1 MVGTIARKEMTEM
14 IRDGRFRWAGA
25 IVLALLVGALA
36 LGWQHYREVNAQHEL
51 ARRETRTQWLQQG
64 VKNPHSAAHYGV
76 YAFKPKMP
84 LSLVDPGVDPW
95 VGVAAYLEA
104 HKQNDFKF
112 RPAQDSTAIQRFGE
126 LTGATVL
133 QLLIPLVII
142 LLSFSA
148 FAAEREQG
156 TLRQLLS
163 LGVRETSLAWGK
175 ALGVA
180 WGLGL
185 LLVPATVA
193 GVAALAL
200 SSDGFEASFSRFAL
214 MVLTYLL
221 YFTSIVALSL
231 AVSAW
236 VRSSR
241 LALIALL
248 GFWIFNGLIAPRV
261 VTDLARSVYKTP
273 SAFQF
278 AQQVDAA
285 LKNGIDGHDPADRRA
300 AQLRADLLKKYNVA
314 SLDAL
319 PVSFQGVSLQAGEDH
334 GNEVFDHYYSDLWN
348 TFERQER
355 VHQAAS
361 VLAPMLAVRSLSMSL
376 AGTNFAQ
383 HEHFARAAEDY
394 RRLIQRTLNTDITK
408 NGKTPDGRYLRG
420 GDLWAQVPE
429 FNYQAPQLSWVLGS
443 QLLPVCLLLAWTA
456 GAVLLLWRSTQR
468 LRLD

>member
-1 MVGTIARKEMTEM
+1 
-14 IRDGRFRWAGA
+14 
-25 IVLALLVGALA
+25 
-36 LGWQHYREVNAQHEL
+36 
-51 ARRETRTQWLQQG
+51 
-64 VKNPHSAAHYGV
+64 
-76 YAFKPKMP
+76 
-84 LSLVDPGVDPW
+84 
-95 VGVAAYLEA
+95 
-104 HKQNDFKF
+104 
-112 RPAQDSTAIQRFGE
+112 
-126 LTGATVL
+126 
-133 QLLIPLVII
+133 
-142 LLSFSA
+142 
-148 FAAEREQG
+148 
-156 TLRQLLS
+156 
-163 LGVRETSLAWGK
+163 
-175 ALGVA
+175 
-180 WGLGL
+180 
-185 LLVPATVA
+185 
-193 GVAALAL
+193 
-200 SSDGFEASFSRFAL
+200 
-214 MVLTYLL
+214 
-221 YFTSIVALSL
+221 
-231 AVSAW
+231 
-236 VRSSR
+236 
-241 LALIALL
+241 
-248 GFWIFNGLIAPRV
+248 

-394 RRLIQRTLNTDITK
+394 RRLIQRTLNTDITN

-429 FNYQAPQLSWVLGS
+429 FYYQAPQLSWVLGS
-443 QLLPVCLLLAWTA
+443 QLLPICLLVAWTA
-456 GAVLLLWRSTQR
+456 GAVFLLWRSTQR